1 MQILATHRALFG
13 RGHGAGVGARTLSEV
28 DIIRVVDVL
37 QDNQASGGWALI
49 GAHPLSLVTEPRATN
64 DFDFVIEDDRLSGV
78 LHDLAAAFGDLDPVV
93 SDVGLRMRALEI
105 DLIRASN
112 HALLQVA
119 LERQNVI
126 DGWRVPRTEVLIA
139 LRFLSSRSVWRPR
152 YKRMQDM
159 ADIAAIWESRGPDL
173 DRAMLLELGG
183 LVYAGAGRELD
194 QVLDQL
200 ARGEP
205 VSI

>member
-13 RGHGAGVGARTLSEV
+13 RGHGASVGARTLSEA

-37 QDNQASGGWALI
+37 QDKQDGRGWALI
-49 GAHPLSLVTEPRATN
+49 GAHPLSLITEPRATN
-64 DFDFVIEDDRLSGV
+64 DFDFVIEDDRLSGIM
-78 LHDLAAAFGDLDPVV
+78 HNLASAFGDLDLVV
-93 SDVGLRMRALEI
+93 SDTGVRLNALEV
-105 DLIRASN
+105 DLIRSSN

-126 DGWRVPRTEVLIA
+126 NGWRVPRTEVLIA

-205 VSI
+205 ISI

>member
-1 MQILATHRALFG
+1 MK
-13 RGHGAGVGARTLSEV
+13 EP
-28 DIIRVVDVL
+28 
-37 QDNQASGGWALI
+37 
-49 GAHPLSLVTEPRATN
+49 HPN
-64 DFDFVIEDDRLSGV
+64 DFDFVTEDDRLSGI

-93 SDVGLRMRALEI
+93 SDVGIRLRALEV
-105 DLIRASN
+105 DLIRATN

-205 VSI
+205 ISI